1 MRIDKFIWSVRIYK
15 TRSIASK
22 ACNEEKVLLNNQPV
36 KPSKT
41 LKINN
46 LISTKHLP
54 IWRIFKV
61 KDFPKS
67 RVGARLLTQFIKE
80 ITPIK
85 DLEKLRQH
93 EKILKQNKKIGIKGR
108 PTKKDRRNLSKIKG

>member
-15 TRSIASK
+15 TRSISSK

-36 KPSKT
+36 KPSKS
-41 LKINN
+41 LKIDN
-46 LISTKHLP
+46 LISIKHLP
-54 IWRIFKV
+54 IWRTFKV

-67 RVGARLLTQFIKE
+67 RVGAQLITQFIKE

-93 EKILKQNKKIGIKGR
+93 EIILKQNKKIGIKGR